1 MSPTAPPGGRISLHF
16 SSYAYKSLN
25 TRERQLGT
33 TSEPL
38 FFFLSFF
45 PRLIVSL
52 ASDRTALDFTSQEAP
67 RSCGEQAA
75 VTAHPPVSTPCLCVH
90 YCTCVCVCARASEIP
105 ICHQPPGEICV
116 ETEAVTQFILPAGL
130 KGSSTNFAP

>member
-38 FFFLSFF
+38 FFFSSSSSFF

-90 YCTCVCVCARASEIP
+90 YCTCVCVCARFRNTHMSPTSRRDLCRDRSSDAIHFTGW
-105 ICHQPPGEICV
+105 I
-116 ETEAVTQFILPAGL
+116 
-130 KGSSTNFAP
+130 KG